1 MPDRHALH
9 RFASFLTALSRRAE
23 RSAWRL
29 IALVLGII
37 VIIMLLAIWSRYV
50 MQAPFG
56 WTEQLSRMLFV
67 WITFLGAAVLYRRNG
82 HIAIDFFQTLLPP
95 AAARGVRILNQV
107 LMLGLFL
114 VLLIYGARLSWT
126 NLGQTFG
133 ALNITPSV
141 YYVSAPVSAALMI
154 LFWLEHIVKE
164 ALPDRPQGATVDGE
178 AAR

>member
-114 VLLIYGARLSWT
+114 VLLIYGA
-126 NLGQTFG
+126 
-133 ALNITPSV
+133 LNITPSV